1 MTETTTVEP
10 TETQDASG
18 IISAIA
24 KGDTVGAGN
33 SFEDIMAQKKQA
45 ALDNLKT
52 DFARDMFNAPAEPF
66 TAQVNATEQEPAV
79 EEE

>member
-10 TETQDASG
+10 TETPDASS

-33 SFEDIMAQKKQA
+33 SFEDIMQQKKLA
-45 ALDNLKT
+45 ALDARRQ
-52 DFARDMFNAPAEPF
+52 DFAASMFNAPS
-66 TAQVNATEQEPAV
+66 EQEPAV